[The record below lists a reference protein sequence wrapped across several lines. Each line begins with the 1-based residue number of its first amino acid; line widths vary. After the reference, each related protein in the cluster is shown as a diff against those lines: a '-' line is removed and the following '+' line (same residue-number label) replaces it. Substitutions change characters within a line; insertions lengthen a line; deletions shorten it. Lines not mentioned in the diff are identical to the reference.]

1 MKDINKMSW
10 KEIKSEALKAHKIVR
25 DSDKRQGI
33 IGYRVMT
40 KDDKRYLT
48 FKGKVSLETMCF
60 CDNLEEA
67 YVFKDRI
74 ELLPYIVKIDPIPT
88 LLPITQTAF

>member
-33 IGYRVMT
+33 IGYRLMT

-48 FKGKVSLETMCF
+48 FNGKVSLETMCF

-74 ELLPYIVKIDPIPT
+74 ELLPFIMKIDPIPT
-88 LLPITQTAF
+88 LLPITKTAF